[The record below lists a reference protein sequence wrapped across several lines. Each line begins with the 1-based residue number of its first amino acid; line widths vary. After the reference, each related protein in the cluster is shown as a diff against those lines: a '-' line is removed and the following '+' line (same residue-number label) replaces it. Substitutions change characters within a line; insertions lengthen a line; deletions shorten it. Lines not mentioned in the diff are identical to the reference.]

1 MTDFVV
7 AGLGNPGIE
16 HAGNRHNVGFW
27 AVNRLAKRHGIGLKA
42 NRNDWTGKGRIDG
55 AEVVLTRPKTWMNRS
70 GIAIAPLL
78 KREGVLIESLVVVYD
93 ELDLPEGRI
102 RIRPKGGSG
111 GHNGLRSIISSTGSS
126 DFGRIRIG
134 IGRPLY
140 LGVPTWDPEIVMR
153 WVLGD
158 PPREAREVLEQAV
171 ERACDAI
178 EAVIERGW
186 ERAMDVYNRDEAKG
200 PASKEQGTGNGE
212 PQEAAASPPPE
223 V

>member
-1 MTDFVV
+1 VTDFLI
-7 AGLGNPGIE
+7 AGLGNPGNE
-16 HAGNRHNVGFW
+16 HTGNRHNVGFW
-27 AVNRLAKRHGIGLKA
+27 AVNRLARRHGINLKA
-42 NRNDWTGKGRIDG
+42 NRNDWTGKGHIG
-55 AEVVLTRPKTWMNRS
+55 SAEVVLTRPKTWMNRS

-78 KREGVLIESLVVVYD
+78 RKEDLPVEKLIVVYD

-111 GHNGLRSIISSTGSS
+111 GHNGLRSIISSTAGS

-140 LGVPTWDPEIVMR
+140 LGVPTWDPDIVMR

-158 PPREAREVLEQAV
+158 PPRAGREVLEQAV

-186 ERAMDVYNRDEAKG
+186 ERAMDVYNRDETKEPETG
-200 PASKEQGTGNGE
+200 EKEQRGE
-212 PQEAAASPPPE
+212 SSQTT
-223 V
+223 